1 MSKVYDITSK
11 ISTEKPI
18 IKMGDKE
25 YAVDNSKNT
34 MLLVSQ
40 ELSNSDNQ
48 LKGMDKAVE
57 LLLGEDAFK
66 EIENMKLS
74 IDATRTLFIALMA
87 SVNGEE
93 YEKAEARFQKSKP

>member
-11 ISTEKPI
+11 ISTEKPV
-18 IKMGDKE
+18 IKIGDKE
-25 YAVDNSKNT
+25 YTVDNGKNT

-48 LKGMDKAVE
+48 IKGMDKAVE

-66 EIENMKLS
+66 EIEGMNLS

-87 SVNGEE
+87 SVNGED